1 MKLRGRHLKWH
12 FPTTTRDGCYTEPRL
27 SAPPRPRLLLITLA
41 AVNEILNWNFKWKCQ
56 TICDSSG
63 RLCFF
68 MFCLSSLLFLCVLLR
83 FCHFSRD
90 LCTVKDRWANS
101 ETARLVGVG
110 VGMVAGLGSPR
121 SCISLEMYINYG
133 FIKIKS
139 CTYLTGSSF
148 TGFFFIVLLSY
159 HDQDAHSRLPA
170 LFSIKS
176 WCSFLTRSGLGQN
189 ACRQVSQSH
198 WEFQKSP
205 DGRDWLKNWATKC
218 WVGVLS
224 FWSGQVS
231 LFCCFEFWFCWTRI
245 QKQCLVFIS

>member
-1 MKLRGRHLKWH
+1 MKMSNYLW
-12 FPTTTRDGCYTEPRL
+12 FIWP
-27 SAPPRPRLLLITLA
+27 S
-41 AVNEILNWNFKWKCQ
+41 V
-56 TICDSSG
+56 
-63 RLCFF
+63 FF

-83 FCHFSRD
+83 FCRFSRD

-110 VGMVAGLGSPR
+110 IGVGMIAGLGWAHHAAVSHLK
-121 SCISLEMYINYG
+121 CTYG

-159 HDQDAHSRLPA
+159 HDQDSQCRIPA

-176 WCSFLTRSGLGQN
+176 WCSFLTRSGLGQD

-205 DGRDWLKNWATKC
+205 DGRDWLKKLSNKMLSWGAIV
-218 WVGVLS
+218 WVRAGVIIL
-224 FWSGQVS
+224 
-231 LFCCFEFWFCWTRI
+231 LF
-245 QKQCLVFIS
+245 

>member
-1 MKLRGRHLKWH
+1 MRFW
-12 FPTTTRDGCYTEPRL
+12 
-27 SAPPRPRLLLITLA
+27 I
-41 AVNEILNWNFKWKCQ
+41 EILNENVKLFVIHLAVCV
-56 TICDSSG
+56 
-63 RLCFF
+63 FF

-83 FCHFSRD
+83 FCRFSRD

-110 VGMVAGLGSPR
+110 VGMVAGLGSPC

-159 HDQDAHSRLPA
+159 HDQDSHSRVPA

-189 ACRQVSQSH
+189 ARQTG
-198 WEFQKSP
+198 EP
-205 DGRDWLKNWATKC
+205 
-218 WVGVLS
+218 
-224 FWSGQVS
+224 VS
-231 LFCCFEFWFCWTRI
+231 LRVPE
-245 QKQCLVFIS
+245 ISWWQRLA

>member
-1 MKLRGRHLKWH
+1 MKMSNYLW
-12 FPTTTRDGCYTEPRL
+12 FIWP
-27 SAPPRPRLLLITLA
+27 S
-41 AVNEILNWNFKWKCQ
+41 V
-56 TICDSSG
+56 
-63 RLCFF
+63 FF

-83 FCHFSRD
+83 FCRFSRD

-110 VGMVAGLGSPR
+110 VGVGMVAGLGSPC

-159 HDQDAHSRLPA
+159 HDQNSHSGLPA

-176 WCSFLTRSGLGQN
+176 WCSFLTRSRLGQN
-189 ACRQVSQSH
+189 ACRRVSQSH

-205 DGRDWLKNWATKC
+205 DGRDWLKKLSNKMLSWGAI
-218 WVGVLS
+218 VLVRAGVIIL
-224 FWSGQVS
+224 
-231 LFCCFEFWFCWTRI
+231 LF
-245 QKQCLVFIS
+245 